1 MDCVA
6 DACALREVVGAQHV
20 CCARRKCLAGRRP
33 SISYDH
39 GCRIGPGGWERGSHP
54 TAPTSIPRSQPKSA
68 GWTHSFLAAR
78 LYHSAYCSQVARS
91 LPRHLDAIPHRCPVL
106 RVLAYVRCSTTP
118 ARFGVASCTG
128 RFPSSAVSSA
138 AIASL
143 SVPSRTWHAT
153 AFLSRS
159 GVAHATA
166 SADTK
171 TAGRMP
177 FGSAQDRPAPRRK
190 ETLWSA
196 DRRPSVAKLSAVAA
210 RPDRIG
216 TQETRLKPAPTTM
229 PNSRQVV
236 CGSESR
242 WPDRDSPAR
251 SASSCGRGGSASQF
265 PSALRA
271 RAG

>member
-1 MDCVA
+1 MLGWA
-6 DACALREVVGAQHV
+6 TPIHFVGP
-20 CCARRKCLAGRRP
+20 RP
-33 SISYDH
+33 SL
-39 GCRIGPGGWERGSHP
+39 GPGRLGARQSSCGTEVH
-54 TAPTSIPRSQPKSA
+54 PRSQPKSA
-68 GWTHSFLAAR
+68 RWTHSFLAAR
-78 LYHSAYCSQVARS
+78 LFHSAYCSQVARS

-271 RAG
+271 RAD